1 MIQGGRSRGERTG
14 KCESQDQC
22 SSGDM
27 GMSAPGRGCSH
38 MDLAALGMVCPHS
51 PSIPPC
57 PGSTRLHTATLA
69 LSLLPQGAP
78 TVSLTAFT
86 FLSSYIPPALPAI
99 LSVVSPSLH
108 RPPGISPCPPSLQ
121 EGWPHPLAAGG
132 PQQLVQW
139 PPAGAQDQPAALIP
153 QVPGVPL
160 QRDQALW
167 ARLVGAQPRPQEDVR
182 GADTEC
188 PLQ

>member
-1 MIQGGRSRGERTG
+1 
-14 KCESQDQC
+14 
-22 SSGDM
+22 
-27 GMSAPGRGCSH
+27 
-38 MDLAALGMVCPHS
+38 MDLACGAALGMVCPPS
-51 PSIPPC
+51 PAIPSC
-57 PGSTRLHTATLA
+57 PGSIRPCSAALA
-69 LSLLPQGAP
+69 LSLLPRGAP
-78 TVSLTAFT
+78 RVSLTVFT

-99 LSVVSPSLH
+99 LSVVSPSLPPPLAVH

-139 PPAGAQDQPAALIP
+139 PPAGTQDQPPALIP
-153 QVPGVPL
+153 QVPRLPL

-167 ARLVGAQPRPQEDVR
+167 ARLVGAQPGPQEDVR
-182 GADTEC
+182 GADAEC